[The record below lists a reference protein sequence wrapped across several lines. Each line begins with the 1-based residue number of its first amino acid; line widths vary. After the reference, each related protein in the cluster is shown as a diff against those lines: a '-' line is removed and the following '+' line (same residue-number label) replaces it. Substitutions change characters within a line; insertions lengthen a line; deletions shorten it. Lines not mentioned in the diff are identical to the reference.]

1 MSPGGDAGAMDTLP
15 WSWHFLALTT
25 EGLSL
30 LLLAWLRVTVPL
42 VCSGAGGE
50 TAGKGPE
57 RE

>member
-1 MSPGGDAGAMDTLP
+1 MDTLP